1 MRKIRLSLAPSA
13 LAVSLMFCTPGFA
26 QTSPASQIAP
36 ILPAAVT
43 LNLMTADGM
52 AVLDAQWKNMDARI
66 VEVPAMEREV
76 DTWPMAY
83 DIDPHA
89 GGSDYDDSHWPVIP
103 AEALAERRGGG
114 RIFFTWYRTTLTI
127 PERIGDFETAGSSV
141 VLDLTVDDYGEVWVN
156 AHRGDVVLA
165 WRMPMHRA
173 AIVFSLN
180 LMLMMG
186 LGGQASAQGW
196 VEYVNIEERFGINYP
211 GEPAQTQGTHTTISG
226 RTFPTQIFTASD
238 SAGTYTVTVVN

>member
-156 AHRGDVVLA
+156 GEL
-165 WRMPMHRA
+165 PRA
-173 AIVFSLN
+173 AGRPSPGAI
-180 LMLMMG
+180 
-186 LGGQASAQGW
+186 QGF
-196 VEYVNIEERFGINYP
+196 NMPNRILLSEEVTPGEQIDIAVFGINGP
-211 GEPAQTQGTHTTISG
+211 ISL
-226 RTFPTQIFTASD
+226 TPLN
-238 SAGTYTVTVVN
+238 TVWFRHARLEFIE

>member
-26 QTSPASQIAP
+26 QTEPASQIAP

-43 LNLMTADGM
+43 LNLMTSDGM

-89 GGSDYDDSHWPVIP
+89 GGSDYDDSDWPVIP
-103 AEALAERRGGG
+103 AEALANRRGGG
-114 RIFFTWYRTTLTI
+114 RIFFTSKSELYHQSRTPATGARLYPPSRRT
-127 PERIGDFETAGSSV
+127 RRCQR
-141 VLDLTVDDYGEVWVN
+141 
-156 AHRGDVVLA
+156 RGDLIKITEF
-165 WRMPMHRA
+165 
-173 AIVFSLN
+173 IV
-180 LMLMMG
+180 
-186 LGGQASAQGW
+186 GGSVG
-196 VEYVNIEERFGINYP
+196 RS
-211 GEPAQTQGTHTTISG
+211 HSG
-226 RTFPTQIFTASD
+226 RLRQRQ
-238 SAGTYTVTVVN
+238 

>member
-1 MRKIRLSLAPSA
+1 MREIRLSLAPSA

-43 LNLMTADGM
+43 LNLMTSDGM

-156 AHRGDVVLA
+156 GEL
-165 WRMPMHRA
+165 PRA
-173 AIVFSLN
+173 AGRPSPGAI
-180 LMLMMG
+180 
-186 LGGQASAQGW
+186 QGF
-196 VEYVNIEERFGINYP
+196 NMPNRILLSEEVTPGEQIDIAVFGINGP
-211 GEPAQTQGTHTTISG
+211 ISL
-226 RTFPTQIFTASD
+226 TPLN
-238 SAGTYTVTVVN
+238 TVWFRHARLEFIP

>member
-13 LAVSLMFCTPGFA
+13 LAVSLMFCTPGLA

-156 AHRGDVVLA
+156 GEL
-165 WRMPMHRA
+165 PRA
-173 AIVFSLN
+173 AGRPSPGAI
-180 LMLMMG
+180 
-186 LGGQASAQGW
+186 QGF
-196 VEYVNIEERFGINYP
+196 NMPNRILLSEEVTPGEQIDIAVFGINGP
-211 GEPAQTQGTHTTISG
+211 ISL
-226 RTFPTQIFTASD
+226 TPLN
-238 SAGTYTVTVVN
+238 TVWFRHARLEFIE

>member
-13 LAVSLMFCTPGFA
+13 LAVSLMFCTPGLA

-43 LNLMTADGM
+43 LNLMTSDGM

-156 AHRGDVVLA
+156 GEL
-165 WRMPMHRA
+165 PRA
-173 AIVFSLN
+173 AGRPSPGAI
-180 LMLMMG
+180 
-186 LGGQASAQGW
+186 QGF
-196 VEYVNIEERFGINYP
+196 NMPNRILLSEEVTPGEQIDIAVFGINGP
-211 GEPAQTQGTHTTISG
+211 ISL
-226 RTFPTQIFTASD
+226 TPLN
-238 SAGTYTVTVVN
+238 TVWFRHARLEFIE

>member
-26 QTSPASQIAP
+26 QTEPASQIAP

-43 LNLMTADGM
+43 LNLMTSDGM

-66 VEVPAMEREV
+66 VEVPAMERDV

-89 GGSDYDDSHWPVIP
+89 GGSDYDDSDWPVIP
-103 AEALAERRGGG
+103 AEGLAERRGGG

-127 PERIGDFETAGSSV
+127 PERIGDFESAGSSV

-156 AHRGDVVLA
+156 GEL
-165 WRMPMHRA
+165 PRA
-173 AIVFSLN
+173 AGRPSPGAI
-180 LMLMMG
+180 
-186 LGGQASAQGW
+186 QGF
-196 VEYVNIEERFGINYP
+196 NMPNRILLSEEVTPGEQIDIAVFGINGP
-211 GEPAQTQGTHTTISG
+211 ISL
-226 RTFPTQIFTASD
+226 TPLN
-238 SAGTYTVTVVN
+238 TVWFRHARLEFIP